1 MALRNVY
8 ETSARGETMN
18 NYPRYDVEAVK
29 TAVSV
34 PDALERYG
42 DLHKRRGN
50 RCPCPIHGG
59 KDNNLSFRNDSFH
72 CFVCGAGGDVITLVE
87 KIFNLSFPDAVR
99 KLAED
104 FGIAPGVDPEAIRRR
119 QLAAEARKRRAERE
133 KDDFRRLAT
142 FYHQVQDLPSTP
154 FRDNCVRTLA
164 ATIDEIIQRGDASSY
179 PVDEIISTMRQGLQ
193 RERQLRTSVHFAQT
207 FPPPFHERT

>member
-1 MALRNVY
+1 M
-8 ETSARGETMN
+8 S

-29 TAVSV
+29 AAVSV

-42 DLHKRRGN
+42 DLSKRRGN

-59 KDNNLSFRNDSFH
+59 KDNNLAFRDDSFH
-72 CFVCGAGGDVITLVE
+72 CFVCNCGGDVITLVE

-104 FGIAPGVDPEAIRRR
+104 FGVAPGVDPETVRRR
-119 QLAAEARKRRAERE
+119 QLAAEARKRRVERE
-133 KDDFRRLAT
+133 KDDFRRLTA
-142 FYHQVQDLPSTP
+142 FYHQVQDLPPTP
-154 FRDNCVRTLA
+154 FRDHCVRTLA
-164 ATIDEIIQRGDASSY
+164 ATIDDIIRCGDASSY

-193 RERQLRTSVHFAQT
+193 WERQSRTSVHSAQLST
-207 FPPPFHERT
+207 QPFHERTS

>member
-1 MALRNVY
+1 M
-8 ETSARGETMN
+8 SD
-18 NYPRYDVEAVK
+18 YPRYDVEAVK
-29 TAVSV
+29 ATVSV
-34 PDALERYG
+34 PAALDRYG
-42 DLHKRRGN
+42 DLSKRRGN

-59 KDNNLSFRNDSFH
+59 KGNNLSFRNDSFH

-119 QLAAEARKRRAERE
+119 QLAAEARKRRSERE

-193 RERQLRTSVHFAQT
+193 RERQIRTPVHSVQT
-207 FPPPFHERT
+207 SPPPFHERT

>member
-1 MALRNVY
+1 M
-8 ETSARGETMN
+8 SDD
-18 NYPRYDVEAVK
+18 PRYDVEAVK
-29 TAVSV
+29 AAVSV

-42 DLHKRRGN
+42 DLHKRHGN

-59 KDNNLSFRNDSFH
+59 KDNNLAFRDNSFH

-193 RERQLRTSVHFAQT
+193 RERQLRTPVRFA
-207 FPPPFHERT
+207 

>member
-1 MALRNVY
+1 M
-8 ETSARGETMN
+8 SD
-18 NYPRYDVEAVK
+18 YPRYDVEAVK
-29 TAVSV
+29 ATVSV

-42 DLHKRRGN
+42 DLSKRRGN

-59 KDNNLSFRNDSFH
+59 KDNNLAFRDNSFH

>member
-1 MALRNVY
+1 M
-8 ETSARGETMN
+8 SD
-18 NYPRYDVEAVK
+18 YPRYDVEAVK
-29 TAVSV
+29 ATVSV

-42 DLHKRRGN
+42 DLSKRRGN

-104 FGIAPGVDPEAIRRR
+104 PTLLDAEEGENGGAQTANADGGTPELRATMDRLTEYFGTQVKIKRGKKKGKIEIDYYGDEDLERILELLHGGAGSTAASAPLSPEE
-119 QLAAEARKRRAERE
+119 AEAEEQRKIEELR
-133 KDDFRRLAT
+133 KF
-142 FYHQVQDLPSTP
+142 ST
-154 FRDNCVRTLA
+154 
-164 ATIDEIIQRGDASSY
+164 
-179 PVDEIISTMRQGLQ
+179 QGF
-193 RERQLRTSVHFAQT
+193 TV
-207 FPPPFHERT
+207 

>member
-1 MALRNVY
+1 MSV
-8 ETSARGETMN
+8 
-18 NYPRYDVEAVK
+18 YPRYDVEAVK
-29 TAVSV
+29 ATVSV

-42 DLHKRRGN
+42 DLSKRRGN

-59 KDNNLSFRNDSFH
+59 KGNNLSFRNDSFH

-164 ATIDEIIQRGDASSY
+164 ATIDEIIRRGDASSY

-193 RERQLRTSVHFAQT
+193 RERQIRTPVHSAQT
-207 FPPPFHERT
+207 SPPPFHERT